1 MAEANPGA
9 NFRITFRV
17 LVMAIAL
24 LGGNAAFATGRVLR
38 NVTAPTYAAQE
49 SKPHVLG
56 GTPLARSAG
65 GSPDEPGTQEP
76 AHITI
81 GGPAPYAHVTVGAN
95 PTWASVTVSR
105 AADAMG
111 APVDFSRFRSWSA
124 STLPAG
130 LPVATRALT
139 SGFGM
144 RTHPLLGG
152 RRAHLGIDLAA
163 PTGTPIFATSDG
175 TVSRAQWQ
183 GGYGLFL
190 ELAHGNG
197 VQTRY
202 GHLSRLNVASGQSVR
217 KGDLIGF
224 VGSTGR
230 STGPH
235 LHYEM
240 RVNGQPVNPLPHK

>member
-1 MAEANPGA
+1 MVEARLGA
-9 NFRITFRV
+9 NLGSTIHVMV
-17 LVMAIAL
+17 LAIAL
-24 LGGNAAFATGRVLR
+24 SGGNAALATGRVLR
-38 NVTAPTYAAQE
+38 TVAPPTYAAQD
-49 SKPHVLG
+49 STPRVLG
-56 GTPLARSAG
+56 GAALAQGAG
-65 GSPDEPGTQEP
+65 QSPDERGTPEP

-81 GGPAPYAHVTVGAN
+81 GGPAPYAHIGVGAN
-95 PTWASVTVSR
+95 PSLASVTVSR

-111 APVDFSRFRSWSA
+111 APVDFSRFRAWS
-124 STLPAG
+124 SSSLPAG
-130 LPVATRALT
+130 LPLAASTMSSR
-139 SGFGM
+139 FGM
-144 RTHPLLGG
+144 RTHPILGG
-152 RRAHLGIDLAA
+152 RRAHQGVDLAA
-163 PTGTPIFATSDG
+163 PTGTPVFATSDG

-202 GHLSRLNVASGQSVR
+202 GHMSRLNVASGQRVR

-240 RVNGQPVNPLPHK
+240 RVNGRPVNPLPHK

>member
-1 MAEANPGA
+1 MVKANLEA

-24 LGGNAAFATGRVLR
+24 LGGNAAFATGRILR
-38 NVTAPTYAAQE
+38 TVAAPTYAAQE
-49 SKPHVLG
+49 SKPRVLG
-56 GTPLARSAG
+56 GTTLAHSAG
-65 GSPDEPGTQEP
+65 RSPDEPGAQEP

-95 PTWASVTVSR
+95 PTLASVTISR
-105 AADAMG
+105 AADALG
-111 APVDFSRFRSWSA
+111 VPVDFSRFRRSSPF
-124 STLPAG
+124 SLPAG
-130 LPVATRALT
+130 LPVATRGMT

-144 RTHPLLGG
+144 RTHPILGG
-152 RRAHLGIDLAA
+152 WRAHQGVDLAA

-175 TVSRAQWQ
+175 TVNRAQWQ

-190 ELAHGNG
+190 ELEHGNG
-197 VQTRY
+197 VETRY

-240 RVNGQPVNPLPHK
+240 RVNGRPVNPLPHK